1 MARVSTSLAQL
12 ALRRPVVLLT
22 SADAPSRAE
31 VASALASRG
40 FAIEE
45 TAGLTEVLPRA
56 DAADA
61 VLLAMDL
68 PDATL
73 SDALRMLGTRHPAL
87 VLGVLGAAEDEVDE
101 VIALELG
108 ADFCLPRWAGPRLA
122 AARLRAALRRCAPPA
137 AAAPAG
143 FAEAQALFGVSQ
155 ATARPASLAGFAYD
169 TSSNTARRPD
179 GTEVPLTRAEAETL
193 LMLAKAGGNSV
204 SRERISIEVLGR
216 PYNYADRTVDNLVL
230 SLRRKL
236 DMDAEYGPIRA
247 VRNVGYRMVPAA
259 TREG

>member
-1 MARVSTSLAQL
+1 MSILLAPP
-12 ALRRPVVLLT
+12 APRRPVVLLA
-22 SADAPSRAE
+22 SADAPARAE
-31 VASALASRG
+31 VANALASRG

-45 TAGLTEVLPRA
+45 ATDLTEALPRA

-73 SDALRMLGTRHPAL
+73 PDALRMLGARHPAL
-87 VLGVLGAAEDEVDE
+87 VLGVLGAADDEVDE

-108 ADFCLPRWAGPRLA
+108 ADFCLPQRAGPRLA
-122 AARLRAALRRCAPPA
+122 AARLRAALRRNAATPAPA
-137 AAAPAG
+137 APG
-143 FAEAQALFGVSQ
+143 FAEAQAPFGVPP
-155 ATARPASLAGFAYD
+155 ATASPVGIAGLAYDPASH
-169 TSSNTARRPD
+169 TARRPD

-193 LMLAKAGGNSV
+193 LMLAKARGESV
-204 SRERISIEVLGR
+204 SRERISVEVLGR

-236 DMDAEYGPIRA
+236 GMDADHGPIRA
-247 VRNVGYRMVPAA
+247 VRNVGYRMMPAA